1 MATKISTRFHIRKT
15 FAVAAAATSLF
26 LLSGCSDTGDAAT
39 TAEST
44 TVAVRSADTDAST
57 GQYRAGTYTAEG
69 SYTNP
74 GGTSEVT
81 VELTLDHAGT
91 ITAATVTPEATG
103 GNSLQFQTQFAGG
116 IAGEVVGKSI
126 DDLDVTKVSGSS
138 LTSGGFNQAVEKIRS
153 EATA

>member
-1 MATKISTRFHIRKT
+1 MAATTSTRFHLRKT
-15 FAVAAAATSLF
+15 FAVAAAATSLL
-26 LLSGCSDTGDAAT
+26 LLSGCSDDGDAAT
-39 TAEST
+39 ATSN

-126 DDLDVTKVSGSS
+126 DDLDVSKVSGSS
-138 LTSGGFNQAVEKIRS
+138 LTSGGFNQAVDKIRA
-153 EATA
+153 EASV